1 MNLAIASVLVGQAQ
15 TQQAVSLSL
24 IKQQAQEGQ
33 AIAAILDQS
42 AQATDALNGRG
53 TIVDT
58 YA

>member
-1 MNLAIASVLVGQAQ
+1 MDLAISSVLLGQ
-15 TQQAVSLSL
+15 TQQTVSLSL

-42 AQATDALNGRG
+42 AQVVAAANGRG

>member
-1 MNLAIASVLVGQAQ
+1 MDLAIASVLVGQAQ

-42 AQATDALNGRG
+42 AQVTAALNGRG

>member
-1 MNLAIASVLVGQAQ
+1 MNLALASVLVGQAQ

-42 AQATDALNGRG
+42 AQVTAALNGRG

>member
-1 MNLAIASVLVGQAQ
+1 MDLTIASVLVGQAQ

-33 AIAAILDQS
+33 AVAAILDQS
-42 AQATDALNGRG
+42 AQITAALNGRG

>member
-1 MNLAIASVLVGQAQ
+1 MDLAIASVLVGQAQ
-15 TQQAVSLSL
+15 QQQAVSLSL

-42 AQATDALNGRG
+42 AQIVAAANGRG

>member
-1 MNLAIASVLVGQAQ
+1 MDLAIASILVGQAQ

-42 AQATDALNGRG
+42 AQVVAAANGRG

>member
-1 MNLAIASVLVGQAQ
+1 MDLAIASVLVGRPQ
-15 TQQAVSLSL
+15 TQQVVSLSL

-42 AQATDALNGRG
+42 AQVVAAANGRG